1 MPLVS
6 IPAHFDGSNVLFDEP
21 VVLRPN
27 ARLIVTVLE
36 DSDSEREDF
45 LRLAANGLAAAYSE
59 DKVEYTEADL
69 KPHP

>member
-6 IPAHFDGSNVLFDEP
+6 IPAHYDGSNVLLDEP

-36 DSDSEREDF
+36 ESDPDREDF

-59 DKVEYTEADL
+59 DEIEYTEADL
-69 KPHP
+69 RP